1 MSKVLENLLYAS
13 SHEWARIEGDVAYV
27 GISDYAQHALGS
39 VVFVDLPSVGDQF
52 VQDEEF
58 GAVESVKAA
67 SDLLMPLSGEVL
79 EVNDTVIDQPEL
91 LNQDPY
97 EHWLIKIQ
105 IKNAKE
111 TKNLL
116 NSTDYTK
123 ICK

>member
-13 SHEWARIEGDVAYV
+13 SHEWARIEGDVAYI
-27 GISDYAQHALGS
+27 GISDYAQHALGA
-39 VVFVDLPSVGDQF
+39 VVFVDLPSVGDEF
-52 VQDEEF
+52 AQDEEF

-79 EVNDTVIDQPEL
+79 EVNDAVIDQPEV

-97 EHWLIKIQ
+97 ENWLIKIQ
-105 IKNAKE
+105 IKNATE
-111 TKNLL
+111 TKHLL